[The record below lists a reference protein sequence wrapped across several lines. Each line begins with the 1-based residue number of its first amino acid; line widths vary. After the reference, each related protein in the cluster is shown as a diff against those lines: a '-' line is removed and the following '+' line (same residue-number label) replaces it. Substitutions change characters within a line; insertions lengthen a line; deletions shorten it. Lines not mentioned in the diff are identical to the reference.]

1 MEYRNLEE
9 ETLVFK
15 AQKGDLVALET
26 LVRGFQG
33 FLNFICD
40 KYYLKGG
47 DKDDLIQEANIGLLE
62 AIQAYKTDCGKR
74 FKNFA
79 FLCVKR
85 ELDSCILKHNRKKHK
100 ILNDA
105 IPIFAHADKE
115 EERTGSSYQISVDK
129 LFKDNSTPS
138 PETLIVE
145 RESLNELLTWIN
157 NILSDLE
164 REVLFLRITGF
175 SYSEITVKLNLQTKS
190 VDNAVQ
196 RIRKKIASGRIKSA

>member
-1 MEYRNLEE
+1 MEYRDVAEENLV
-9 ETLVFK
+9 LM
-15 AQKGDLVALET
+15 AQKGDLMALET
-26 LVRGFQG
+26 LIKGFQG

-62 AIQAYKTDCGKR
+62 AIQDYKTDSGKKFR
-74 FKNFA
+74 NFA

-115 EERTGSSYQISVDK
+115 EDRTGCSYQISVDR

-145 RESLNELLTWIN
+145 KESLNELLTRIN

-164 REVLFLRITGF
+164 KEVLFLRITGL
-175 SYSEITVKLNLQTKS
+175 SYNEITAKLNLQTKS

-196 RIRKKIASGRIKSA
+196 RIRKKISLEKIRSA

>member
-1 MEYRNLEE
+1 MEYKDLSEENLA
-9 ETLVFK
+9 LM
-15 AQKGDLVALET
+15 AQKGDLMALET
-26 LVRGFQG
+26 LIKGFQG

-40 KYYLKGG
+40 KYYLRGG

-62 AIQAYKTDCGKR
+62 AIEAYQTDSGKKFR
-74 FKNFA
+74 NFA

-85 ELDSCILKHNRKKHK
+85 ELDSCILKYNRKKHK

-115 EERTGSSYQISVDK
+115 EDRIGCSYQISVDR
-129 LFKDNSTPS
+129 LFRDNTPS
-138 PETLIVE
+138 PEALIVE
-145 RESLNELLTWIN
+145 KESLNELLTRVN

-164 REVLFLRITGF
+164 KEVLFLRITGL
-175 SYSEITVKLNLQTKS
+175 SYSEITAKLNLQTKS

-196 RIRKKIASGRIKSA
+196 RIRKKISLEKTRTA